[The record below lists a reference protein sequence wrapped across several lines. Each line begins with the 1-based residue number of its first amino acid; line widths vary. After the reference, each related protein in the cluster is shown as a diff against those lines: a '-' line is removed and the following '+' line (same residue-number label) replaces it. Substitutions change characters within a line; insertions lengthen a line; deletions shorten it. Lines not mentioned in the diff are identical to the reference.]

1 MPATAEAEG
10 PGPGGDRFGTAALA
24 VMAAGILARLWCFAT
39 QGTRSLVRDEVAVGI
54 NLFDMGPI
62 ELATRPLGQDQ
73 AAPVI
78 FLWIEDA
85 LATLSGYDERA
96 LRLLPFAAS
105 IAALPLAHRFARD
118 VFGPLAGLI
127 AVALMAFS
135 EPLIAYGVQLKPY
148 STDVLAGLLFLNAAR
163 WALAGGETGRRCAA
177 VGALGSVLVWAS
189 FPIVFVIGGVGLA
202 LIAGAFARGDRA
214 AAARWIASMAAC
226 AASFL
231 VGYALIFRHYAGSSY
246 LLGWWRFAFAP
257 LPPRSADDFRWY
269 LTNLSRMF
277 EQELGIRHWL
287 AAALLWAVGIV
298 AAAKGAFGPGG
309 RAAAAMLLAPVALNL
324 AASAIHKYP
333 FNERTMLY
341 AAPLTATLT
350 AAGAARLLG
359 GPKASA
365 RLAGVAVLAVALA
378 HPVRIQAEYARKP
391 DARAL
396 EDVKPA
402 LAFLAEKGRPED
414 PIYVH
419 WDAVAY
425 YDFYVVRMKYL
436 GLDRR
441 TAIVSPRLPP
451 RSVDEATAF
460 YEEDVRPL
468 LDHRRV
474 GVLLGFA
481 LPRDHRILLGI
492 LDRRGRRAEGIHAS
506 LGEAYLYDFAP

>member
-1 MPATAEAEG
+1 MPATAEVEG
-10 PGPGGDRFGTAALA
+10 PEPAGDRLA
-24 VMAAGILARLWCFAT
+24 VAARVAMAAGVLARLWCFAT

-73 AAPVI
+73 AAPVV

-96 LRLLPFAAS
+96 LRLLPLAAS

-148 STDVLAGLLFLNAAR
+148 SSDVLAALLFLNAAR
-163 WALAGGETGRRCAA
+163 WALKGGETPRRCAA

-189 FPIVFVIGGVGLA
+189 FPVVFVIGGVGLA

-214 AAARWIASMAAC
+214 AGARWIVSMAAC
-226 AASFL
+226 AGSFL
-231 VGYALIFRHYAGSSY
+231 AGYALIFRHYATSAY
-246 LLGWWRFAFAP
+246 LLEWWRFAFAP
-257 LPPRSADDFRWY
+257 LPPRSAEDFRWY
-269 LTNLSRMF
+269 ATNLGRMF
-277 EQELGIRHWL
+277 EQELGIRHWY
-287 AAALLWAVGIV
+287 AAALLWALGI
-298 AAAKGAFGPGG
+298 AATARGAFGPGG
-309 RAAAAMLLAPVALNL
+309 RTAAAMLLAPVALNL

-350 AAGAARLLG
+350 AAGAARLLTT
-359 GPKASA
+359 PRTSA
-365 RLAGVAVLAVALA
+365 RLAGVAALAVALA
-378 HPVRIQAEYARKP
+378 HPIRVQAEYARNP
-391 DARAL
+391 EARAL
-396 EDVKPA
+396 EDVRPT

-425 YDFYVVRMKYL
+425 YDFYVVRLKYL

-451 RSVDEATAF
+451 RSVEEAAAL

-468 LDHRRV
+468 REHRRV

-492 LDRRGRRAEGIHAS
+492 LDRHGRRTDGIRAS
-506 LGEAYLYDFAP
+506 LGAAYFYDLAP